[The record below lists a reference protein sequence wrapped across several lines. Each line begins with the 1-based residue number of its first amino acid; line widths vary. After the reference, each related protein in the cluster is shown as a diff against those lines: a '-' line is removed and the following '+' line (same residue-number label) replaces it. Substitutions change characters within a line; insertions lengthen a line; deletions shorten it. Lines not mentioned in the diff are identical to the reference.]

1 MKDYKDSFLFQV
13 RRIRAKLQKNS
24 KAKNIQQCK
33 SNLVAQ
39 RLVSWSHSWSSVFQ
53 KACVHTVYLIDS
65 SWLNSTPATDVG
77 VHSTLSFH
85 WNWSCAF
92 KNRGSSLQEIQ
103 QCHTVPSPFFSL
115 HVFNTSIKWETFSH
129 YSVQAPT
136 ADTALASSWTTSC
149 ELTVKKYFPED
160 FAQMVQV
167 SL

>member
-53 KACVHTVYLIDS
+53 KAWVHTVYLIDS

-77 VHSTLSFH
+77 VHSTCLASPIPWVSTETEAVPSRTGDPLFRKS
-85 WNWSCAF
+85 NSATRCQAP
-92 KNRGSSLQEIQ
+92 SSLFMSSIPVLSGRLFHIILFRHQLQIQ
-103 QCHTVPSPFFSL
+103 P
-115 HVFNTSIKWETFSH
+115 
-129 YSVQAPT
+129 
-136 ADTALASSWTTSC
+136 
-149 ELTVKKYFPED
+149 
-160 FAQMVQV
+160 
-167 SL
+167 